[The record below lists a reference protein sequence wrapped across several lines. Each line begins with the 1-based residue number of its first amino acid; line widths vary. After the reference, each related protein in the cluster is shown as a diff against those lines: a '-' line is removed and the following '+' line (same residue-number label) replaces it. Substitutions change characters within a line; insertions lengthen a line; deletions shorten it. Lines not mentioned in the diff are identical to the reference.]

1 MRTIS
6 CYVFRMIL
14 LGLTMLALALILA
27 NKNVWAVDPT
37 KEPAILVANKNFVD
51 NLYGKTVLVVVPVGD
66 GHFGLILN
74 RPTKILLSDLFPE
87 HEPSKGVT
95 DPVYLGGP
103 VRSDVVFAIVKAPE
117 SPGEGSFP
125 LMSNVWFV
133 TNANTVDRV
142 IEKRGNNARYI
153 AGFVI
158 WKPGELAKEM
168 KQELWHVEDPNAELI
183 FKKDTTELWKELEK
197 KHRVR
202 GLST

>member
-6 CYVFRMIL
+6 FYAYRMIL

-27 NKNVWAVDPT
+27 NQNVWAVDPA
-37 KEPAILVANKNFVD
+37 KEPAILVANKKLSG
-51 NLYGKTVLVVVPVGD
+51 LYSKTVLLVVPVGNESHI
-66 GHFGLILN
+66 GFILN
-74 RPTKILLSDLFPE
+74 RPTKTLLFDLFPE
-87 HEPSKGVT
+87 HEPSKKVT

-103 VRSDVVFAIVKAPE
+103 VRSDVVFAIVKTPN
-117 SPGEGSFP
+117 PGNGSFP
-125 LMSNVWFV
+125 LMSDVWFV
-133 TNANTVDRV
+133 TKADTVDRV
-142 IEKRGNNARYI
+142 IEERGNNALYI

-158 WKPGELAKEM
+158 WKPGELAEEM
-168 KQELWHVEDPNAELI
+168 RQELWHVEDPDAELI